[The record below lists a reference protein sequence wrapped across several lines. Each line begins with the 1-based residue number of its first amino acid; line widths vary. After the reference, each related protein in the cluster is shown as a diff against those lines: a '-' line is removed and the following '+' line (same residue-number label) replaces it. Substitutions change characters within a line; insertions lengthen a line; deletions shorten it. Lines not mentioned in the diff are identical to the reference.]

1 MSRLPWLN
9 ALLVGVVAAL
19 GALVYFKPDGN
30 APAEHAL
37 SKLKPAEI
45 KSIRIERR
53 GAAGIAL
60 EKKESGWVM
69 TAPLAARADE
79 LRVQRLLEIVE
90 AKSTG
95 RMAAQGLERFELE
108 RPVTRVTL
116 AGQSFSFGMVNEL
129 TREQYVMTGDA
140 VYAVSPRYGT
150 ALPAD
155 PVDLASR
162 QLLGP
167 GEIPV
172 RIALKEFAVEQHN
185 GKWSLLPAPA
195 ELSQDDLARWA
206 EGWRLASAI
215 RVEPFVGGTD
225 RPDIQIQLKNG
236 GSLALG
242 MLASGS
248 SLVLTRPD
256 EKLQYHFRI
265 DAAKRLLSPPG
276 AAQGERAANK

>member
-9 ALLVGVVAAL
+9 ALLVAVVAAL
-19 GALVYFKPDGN
+19 GALVYFKPGGN
-30 APAEHAL
+30 APAEYAL
-37 SKLKPAEI
+37 SNLKPAEI

-60 EKKESGWVM
+60 DRNESGWVM

-79 LRVQRLLEIVE
+79 ARVLRLLEIIE
-90 AKSTG
+90 AKSAS

-108 RPVTRVTL
+108 RPAIRVIF

-129 TREQYVMTGDA
+129 TREQYVMTGGA
-140 VYAVSPRYGT
+140 VYTVSPRYGT

-172 RIALKEFAVEQHN
+172 RIALKEFAVEQRN
-185 GKWSLLPAPA
+185 GKWTLLPAPAA

-215 RVEPFVGGTD
+215 RVEPFVGGKD
-225 RPDIQIQLKNG
+225 RSDIHIQLKSG
-236 GSLALG
+236 GSLTLG
-242 MLASGS
+242 MLANGS

-265 DAAKRLLSPPG
+265 DAAKRLLSPP
-276 AAQGERAANK
+276 AAEQHKKP